1 MQLQLN
7 RFDYRSIGRSIYD
20 TGKHRDTREKEREVW
35 CGIALPSPPTSSA
48 VLLLILLLVV
58 GAQRSQLPA
67 AVCYVCVSAFFCV
80 CVVYYLSLSFS
91 ALCFLWL
98 LLRLLMFLLL
108 LSSLPGKRAA
118 RVALFD
124 NSQATCS
131 RKAFLLFLLLLRR
144 LRPFSSFAATVK
156 LSVSFSL
163 FNSVSIK
170 FLLGGRGF

>member
-1 MQLQLN
+1 MWD
-7 RFDYRSIGRSIYD
+7 RTAFSSHFVCCSASYSSSSCWRS
-20 TGKHRDTREKEREVW
+20 
-35 CGIALPSPPTSSA
+35 ALSA
-48 VLLLILLLVV
+48 ASCCLLCL
-58 GAQRSQLPA
+58 
-67 AVCYVCVSAFFCV
+67 CECVFLCV

-91 ALCFLWL
+91 ALCFLRL
-98 LLRLLMFLLL
+98 LLRLLMLLLLL